1 MKKKLLFLLPIFALA
16 LVGCDGTT
24 ETTDTGS
31 SDDTTTSSVE
41 EGPWNDDLVEG
52 ETAFSDVAS
61 LEDNAW
67 VTVRGTVAGTSG
79 SSFSLYRNG
88 EWLYVYNIQ
97 SSSTPDLIETG
108 VPSGAYIELT
118 AQKSSYEGSVQLTGY
133 VDKAYST
140 GRKITVIQD
149 EGQTIVPLE
158 YASINDYE
166 PAMAGAM
173 VDITLMA
180 TEDCE
185 FVVSTSRQD
194 LEFGDLL
201 NPAAKFQVRLEQYH
215 TEEVMQA
222 LVDAMPSFEKYHYYD
237 FYVMATQTSSGWRA
251 VIVDTSTVVESETD
265 PYDPPAAE
273 AVNLYPV
280 STADKPIEITY
291 GYTSK
296 VSVDISPALA
306 EQDLTITVQEGA
318 PFTVSE
324 VSNASVT
331 ITPTVNATSE
341 VYTVKF
347 AATSNLEVNATAY
360 VKVLES
366 KAVETDLPNGTYT
379 VVVNKGNSAA
389 LGTEYTTEEVNIEY
403 TILANT
409 SSANYPTLVGAWT
422 AGNRQNPSYDE
433 IDVNKGAGVV
443 FTAPDNAKI
452 TNIAL
457 DFYRFENIKVYDGT
471 DTTTAIVAT
480 DLPASS
486 QGGSL
491 NKNYALSG
499 DNNVVTLVNDSTY
512 SNSVFT
518 FTLTVV
524 VGDGTSTGGEEELP
538 TLDGYN
544 LVASYNFS
552 SLTAKGVE
560 LTSAN
565 ALEKISSCYV
575 DGSNATADPLTA
587 IGTTLAKVYEGNG
600 SGGAW
605 ENTAGLLKFGTS
617 SANGVL
623 PLVFSSTVDAV
634 VINCHDWYTISDKY
648 PTNSNSV
655 TVNSET
661 PVLAP
666 YNATGAG
673 EDVVFELAAGTTDI
687 TITSAKRIFVF
698 EVSVFAKA

>member
-52 ETAFSDVAS
+52 ETAFSAVAS
-61 LEDNAW
+61 LEENAW

-118 AQKSSYEGSVQLTGY
+118 AQKSSYSGSVQLTGY
-133 VDKAYST
+133 VDGAYST

-201 NPAAKFQVRLEQYH
+201 NPAADFQVRLEQYH

-222 LVDAMPSFEKYHYYD
+222 LIDAMPNFEKYHYYD

-265 PYDPPAAE
+265 PYEPPAAE
-273 AVNLYPV
+273 TVNLYPV
-280 STADKPIEITY
+280 STADSPIEITY

-347 AATSNLEVNATAY
+347 AATSNPEVSATTY

-366 KAVETDLPNGTYT
+366 TAVATDLPNGTYS

-389 LGTEYTTEEVNIEY
+389 LGTEYTTEGVNVEY

-422 AGNRQNPSYDE
+422 AGNRQNPGYDE

-457 DFYRFENIKVYDGT
+457 DFYKFENIKVYDGT
-471 DTTTAIVAT
+471 DTTTAIVGT

-499 DNNVVTLVNDSTY
+499 DNNVVTLLNDSTY

-524 VGDGTSTGGEEELP
+524 VGDGQSTGGGGELP
-538 TLDGYN
+538 TLAGYN
-544 LVASYNFS
+544 LVASYDFS
-552 SLTAKGVE
+552 SLTAKGTA
-560 LTSAN
+560 LDATSA
-565 ALEKISSCYV
+565 LQKISSCYV
-575 DGSNATADPLTA
+575 DGSNATGNPLTA
-587 IGTTLAKVYEGNG
+587 IGSEIAKIYDGNG

-605 ENTAGLLKFGTS
+605 ENTAGLLKFGTG

-623 PLVFSSTVDAV
+623 PLVFNTNVDAV
-634 VINCHDWYTISDKY
+634 VINCHDWYTSSDQY
-648 PTNSNSV
+648 PTNSNTV

-666 YNATGAG
+666 YNTTGAG

-687 TITSAKRIFVF
+687 TITSAYRIFAF
-698 EVSVFAKA
+698 EISVFAKA